1 VIEPEFFAVV
11 SLFFL
16 SSLLP
21 QRFHGAMARL
31 KDKVAIITGAGHGIG
46 RAIAQIYA
54 EERAAVF
61 MCSRDVEAGEKAAA
75 EFRKAGRDATFI
87 QCDVSKP
94 EQVARVVKAASERN
108 GRIDVLCNNAAYLA
122 SKWHN
127 AGDAADDEWEKCFRV
142 SLMGTQWFTKAV
154 LPFMVEQKSG
164 SIINIGS
171 VQSLVAG
178 RNSAAY
184 TSIKTALVGYTR
196 SVAYDYG
203 PHNIRCNAICA
214 GAIKTRISP
223 PAGSELH
230 QRQISKTFLGRI
242 GDVREVAHAA
252 LFLASDESSY
262 ITGAAIPVDG
272 GWTAM

>member
-1 VIEPEFFAVV
+1 
-11 SLFFL
+11 
-16 SSLLP
+16 
-21 QRFHGAMARL
+21 MRL
-31 KDKVAIITGAGHGIG
+31 KGRVAIVTGAGHGIG
-46 RAIAQIYA
+46 RAISQIFA
-54 EERAAVF
+54 EHGAILF
-61 MCSRDVEAGEKAAA
+61 MCSRDIEAGEKAAA
-75 EFRKAGRDATFI
+75 EFRKIGGDATFI
-87 QCDVSKP
+87 RCDVSHP
-94 EQVARVVKAASERN
+94 EQVARVVNAAAERN
-108 GRIDVLCNNAAYLA
+108 GRIDILCNNAAYLA
-122 SKWHN
+122 SKWHS
-127 AGDAADDEWEKCFRV
+127 AGDAPDDEWEKCFRV

-154 LPFMVEQKSG
+154 LPFMVKQKSG

-196 SVAYDYG
+196 SVACDYG
-203 PHNIRCNAICA
+203 PHNVRCNVICA

-223 PAGSELH
+223 PAGSELQ

-242 GDVREVAHAA
+242 GDVREVAYTA